1 MSNYTKAQTWSSINN
16 SLNNIISGIDS
27 LGSNIKRMNQINT
40 NDEFEK
46 RYDDYLKV
54 IDYAD
59 NHVRKNGYD
68 TKEGFL
74 YALQDSTG
82 VDIKFADKVL
92 KEYNWDPTRTNNA
105 TLTSWMLENNYGIN
119 SWKRDKITESLN
131 KNDENK
137 IKNYIT
143 SNLVDYANNL
153 LKTDPYSMYD
163 WRPGVN
169 KEYSNL
175 LNAKKISEATGIDEK
190 RIAEILN
197 NSTVKDELDNWID
210 TELSDKFD
218 ELTQVQEKARLQ
230 NDTQPYLNT
239 IVDQCVSSDVSI
251 DYLKKYVEQGLVES
265 GITIFGKDIVNKYR
279 TETYEYYINQKSI
292 EFGKNNFLLDDY
304 EFHEKFIQY
313 NTNLRKEIYGENAK
327 EGSYSNNYAS
337 AYEAK
342 KNTNQTSE
350 AINVNE
356 VINRLIDNPYI
367 IQQEDFS
374 DDGIA
379 KMMNYDSKKDLISS
393 ANEKDY
399 NTFTR
404 IRQQVSTAQSIIDN
418 NNKSLE
424 ESVKKYNVELKTEF
438 ETAFSENCKS
448 LIKNVSTNTDTIYTF
463 DNIADICSNGLF
475 EKADELLDNAGWT
488 TITDFIST
496 CTQVAKISA
505 TNFASNVDEQSIAYY
520 VSQRRNNIFGSS
532 INISNYYVGDVSVK
546 TEAGER
552 TSKKDN
558 MYVILNEDK
567 VETNKTIDNPYYSF
581 NPYQEITDWA
591 IIDDYS
597 KDNNFKTG
605 LKVIDYEGF
614 TEFLNGFKDENLKND
629 PYFIQS
635 LIIKWNSAYSNLPST
650 EDEQIMFF
658 NVQKDSYVQKV
669 LHGNIEEGM
678 NGLKSL
684 YKVCPTSEINSLN
697 TTISSTQ
704 KAIENM
710 SEFNQIND
718 VITNVIESYNFGDNN
733 EYYNKLKQNA
743 SYNLDLAYKY
753 SEQLYNGTKTIDE
766 ITQEINDIFALQV
779 YDDSMKQLEQNIKK
793 STNFV
798 EFISAKDMNL
808 FTDNFKLN
816 YQNINEGTM
825 YNMDANEVANFNSW
839 FINQVNGKTVS
850 IDSIYETLF
859 DVSSN
864 GSDKITIGKE
874 EYKEK
879 KENNPIYSKT
889 LMIKGT
895 LDYVSG
901 KAKYLKDKLIKVNN
915 LKDSDLQLINFK
927 DKDSSYYDIA
937 FYEPVTG
944 NIYLMPNDNS
954 LNNIICMRID
964 DTNKETLDNN
974 LKSNKLV
981 TVNKYMTSGVTID
994 YDYSKYLSEN
1004 RENIKKQS
1012 DEASKIITD
1021 LNRAEINKYN
1031 DWNESQNNKK
1041 ETTKTTNDSN
1051 ILPNSD
1057 MSIADKYRSYYGI

>member
-1 MSNYTKAQTWSSINN
+1 
-16 SLNNIISGIDS
+16 
-27 LGSNIKRMNQINT
+27 
-40 NDEFEK
+40 
-46 RYDDYLKV
+46 
-54 IDYAD
+54 
-59 NHVRKNGYD
+59 
-68 TKEGFL
+68 
-74 YALQDSTG
+74 
-82 VDIKFADKVL
+82 
-92 KEYNWDPTRTNNA
+92 
-105 TLTSWMLENNYGIN
+105 
-119 SWKRDKITESLN
+119 
-131 KNDENK
+131 
-137 IKNYIT
+137 
-143 SNLVDYANNL
+143 
-153 LKTDPYSMYD
+153 
-163 WRPGVN
+163 
-169 KEYSNL
+169 
-175 LNAKKISEATGIDEK
+175 
-190 RIAEILN
+190 
-197 NSTVKDELDNWID
+197 
-210 TELSDKFD
+210 
-218 ELTQVQEKARLQ
+218 
-230 NDTQPYLNT
+230 
-239 IVDQCVSSDVSI
+239 
-251 DYLKKYVEQGLVES
+251 
-265 GITIFGKDIVNKYR
+265 
-279 TETYEYYINQKSI
+279 
-292 EFGKNNFLLDDY
+292 
-304 EFHEKFIQY
+304 
-313 NTNLRKEIYGENAK
+313 
-327 EGSYSNNYAS
+327 
-337 AYEAK
+337 
-342 KNTNQTSE
+342 
-350 AINVNE
+350 
-356 VINRLIDNPYI
+356 
-367 IQQEDFS
+367 
-374 DDGIA
+374 
-379 KMMNYDSKKDLISS
+379 
-393 ANEKDY
+393 
-399 NTFTR
+399 
-404 IRQQVSTAQSIIDN
+404 
-418 NNKSLE
+418 
-424 ESVKKYNVELKTEF
+424 
-438 ETAFSENCKS
+438 
-448 LIKNVSTNTDTIYTF
+448 
-463 DNIADICSNGLF
+463 
-475 EKADELLDNAGWT
+475 
-488 TITDFIST
+488 
-496 CTQVAKISA
+496 
-505 TNFASNVDEQSIAYY
+505 
-520 VSQRRNNIFGSS
+520 
-532 INISNYYVGDVSVK
+532 
-546 TEAGER
+546 
-552 TSKKDN
+552 